1 VTLIDAVRPAE
12 WVNQAGSDQTAAF
25 LGLVPGSRGLVAW
38 DVFDAVLT
46 PGDVILLMS
55 WKKDADAE
63 AFEHRACYQA
73 THDFV
78 ESAWFATT
86 ACSTGERRHN
96 FTRTLAPASH
106 ARFARPLG
114 PSPGGRMQRGVRLP
128 PEEPVLTLYVAGFEE
143 IAWGVALVA
152 ITMVLHGL
160 GMVWTLR
167 AVNGLKMRL
176 GSDLK
181 MAGSLFVLV
190 VAAWLITVS
199 HLVEVL
205 AWASFILWKG
215 AMPNASMAYYL
226 ALLDYTTLGCE
237 YDLPANWRLLEG
249 MIAISGLMTFAWS
262 TGVLF
267 ALAQEFQAREL
278 QRDRRAA
285 S

>member
-1 VTLIDAVRPAE
+1 MEAE
-12 WVNQAGSDQTAAF
+12 CSG
-25 LGLVPGSRGLVAW
+25 
-38 DVFDAVLT
+38 VFV
-46 PGDVILLMS
+46 V
-55 WKKDADAE
+55 
-63 AFEHRACYQA
+63 
-73 THDFV
+73 
-78 ESAWFATT
+78 
-86 ACSTGERRHN
+86 
-96 FTRTLAPASH
+96 
-106 ARFARPLG
+106 
-114 PSPGGRMQRGVRLP
+114 P
-128 PEEPVLTLYVAGFEE
+128 PEEPALTLYVAGFEE

-167 AVNGLKMRL
+167 AVHGLKVRL

-181 MAGSLFVLV
+181 LPGSLFVLV

-205 AWASFILWKG
+205 AWASFIRWKG

-278 QRDRRAA
+278 QRGEPGA
-285 S
+285 SRG